1 MTHEINTVKRGVY
14 ITGAQPVILR
24 LLLRAVGL
32 GLFAYMAYA
41 TLFGP
46 YKTTVVHLAIF
57 AATTLFISFMGRDRS
72 PLRSRRVVQW
82 ILDIIAATAAV
93 GSMLYLIIEYER
105 VLNLWGSTYLTLADI
120 WIGLLMALVALEAA
134 RRQSAVLALLG
145 AIGATYMLFGDSL
158 PGVFGHAGM
167 DIQRFT
173 YLVSYTSEGLFG
185 TGLKVAATYLFM
197 FMMFAATLQATKTG
211 NFIIKLANAGLGRQT
226 GGAAKGAMA
235 ASAGLGTMVGSS
247 IGNVVATGSFTI
259 PLMIKTGFK
268 RHVAAAIETN
278 TSEGAQLVPPI
289 MGASAFIMAQLTGI
303 SYATIAMAAILPAL
317 LYYLSL
323 YWVIH
328 IESLKE
334 GLHGLPENEIS
345 SVRESLSDGWHLLI
359 APVLLFYL
367 LIVESY
373 TASYAS
379 LIALVVALVAGFAR
393 NVTRVS
399 LTKLLDHL
407 DDGVKQ
413 AAAITALIISIGLL
427 QAAIVATG
435 LGPRLTEIILT
446 ISDGSL
452 IITAILA
459 VVAATLLG
467 MGMPTPIAYLL
478 LAMFAAPALIMAGAP
493 KLGAHLFLFYFAI
506 KSGSTPPIALVA
518 MVAAGIAKANW
529 WKTSVTAFIHSL
541 PGFIVAFMFLY
552 SEALLMQGSWSAI
565 AMATLSASIGVFA
578 MVAGIQGWCGDWISW
593 PERML
598 LIGVAISMI
607 RIGNP
612 LTDAIGLLLVGGIL
626 TFHLLRKSN
635 NLSLYPKTKKET
647 KND

>member
-1 MTHEINTVKRGVY
+1 MKPIP
-14 ITGAQPVILR
+14 APQPVLAV
-24 LLLRAVGL
+24 LRAVGL

-57 AATTLFISFMGRDRS
+57 AATTLFIAFLGRERS
-72 PLRSRRVVQW
+72 SSRGLRIAQWTLDVVM
-82 ILDIIAATAAV
+82 AAAAV
-93 GSMLYLIIEYER
+93 GSMLYLIIEFER
-105 VLNLWGSTYLTLADI
+105 LLTLWGSTYLSDVDV
-120 WIGLLMALVALEAA
+120 WVGMAMIVVALEAA
-134 RRQSAVLALLG
+134 RRQSIVLALLG
-145 AIGATYMLFGDSL
+145 TAGAAYMLFGNSL
-158 PGVFGHAGM
+158 PGVFSHAGM
-167 DIQRFT
+167 DLQRFT
-173 YLVSYTSEGLFG
+173 YVVSYTSEGIFG

-197 FMMFAATLQATKTG
+197 FMMFGATLQATKTG
-211 NFIIKLANAGLGRQT
+211 DFIMKLANAGLGRQT

-247 IGNVVATGSFTI
+247 VGNVVATGSFTI
-259 PLMIKTGFK
+259 PLMIRTGFK
-268 RHVAAAIETN
+268 RHVAAAVETN

-303 SYATIAMAAILPAL
+303 SYATIAVAAILPAL

-328 IESLKE
+328 IEALKE
-334 GLHGLPENEIS
+334 GLSGLPESEIPS
-345 SVRESLSDGWHLLI
+345 LRESLADGWHLLI

-379 LIALVVALVAGFAR
+379 LIALAVALVVGSLR
-393 NVTRVS
+393 TVTRVPLS
-399 LTKLLDHL
+399 ELIDRLDE
-407 DDGVKQ
+407 GVKQ

-435 LGPRLTEIILT
+435 LGPRLTEIILAV
-446 ISDGSL
+446 SDGSL
-452 IITAILA
+452 IITALLA

-478 LAMFAAPALIMAGAP
+478 LAMFAAPALITAGAP

-506 KSGSTPPIALVA
+506 KSGSTPPVALVA
-518 MVAAGIAKANW
+518 VVAAGIARANW
-529 WKTSVTAFIHSL
+529 WKTSVTAFVHSL

-552 SEALLMQGSWSAI
+552 SEALLMQADWTVIVLTA
-565 AMATLSASIGVFA
+565 ATASVGVFA
-578 MVAGIQGWCGDWISW
+578 MSAGIQGWCGDWVGW
-593 PERML
+593 PERAL
-598 LIGVAISMI
+598 LVGAAVSMI
-607 RIGNP
+607 NPGN
-612 LTDAIGLLLVGGIL
+612 LTDLIGLLLVGGIL
-626 TFHLLRKSN
+626 AFRLMRKSGN
-635 NLSLYPKTKKET
+635 PALPPNPTKET
-647 KND
+647 EI

>member
-1 MTHEINTVKRGVY
+1 MKPIP
-14 ITGAQPVILR
+14 APQPVLAVLR
-24 LLLRAVGL
+24 IVGL

-57 AATTLFISFMGRDRS
+57 AAATLFIAFLGRERS
-72 PLRSRRVVQW
+72 SWRGLRLAQW
-82 ILDIIAATAAV
+82 ALDVAMAAAAV
-93 GSMLYLIIEYER
+93 GSMLYLIVEFER
-105 VLNLWGSTYLTLADI
+105 LLTLWGSTYLTDI
-120 WIGLLMALVALEAA
+120 DVWVGLTMIVVALEAA
-134 RRQSAVLALLG
+134 RRQSIVLALLG
-145 AIGATYMLFGDSL
+145 TAGAAYMLFGNSL
-158 PGVFGHAGM
+158 PGVFSHAGM
-167 DIQRFT
+167 DLQRFT
-173 YLVSYTSEGLFG
+173 YVVSYTSEGIFG

-197 FMMFAATLQATKTG
+197 FMMFGATLQATKTG
-211 NFIIKLANAGLGRQT
+211 DFIMKLANAGLGRQT

-247 IGNVVATGSFTI
+247 VGNVVATGSFTI
-259 PLMIKTGFK
+259 PLMIRTGFK
-268 RHVAAAIETN
+268 RHVAAAVETN

-303 SYATIAMAAILPAL
+303 SYATIAVAAILPAL

-328 IESLKE
+328 IEALKE
-334 GLHGLPENEIS
+334 GLSGLPESEIPS
-345 SVRESLSDGWHLLI
+345 LRESLADGWHLLI

-379 LIALVVALVAGFAR
+379 LIALAVALVVGSLRA
-393 NVTRVS
+393 VTRVPLS
-399 LTKLLDHL
+399 ELIDRLDE
-407 DDGVKQ
+407 GVKQ

-435 LGPRLTEIILT
+435 LGPRLTEIILAV
-446 ISDGSL
+446 SDGSL
-452 IITAILA
+452 IITALLA

-478 LAMFAAPALIMAGAP
+478 LAMFAAPALITAGAP

-506 KSGSTPPIALVA
+506 KSGSTPPVALVA
-518 MVAAGIAKANW
+518 VVAAGIARANW
-529 WKTSVTAFIHSL
+529 WKTSVTAFVHSL

-552 SEALLMQGSWSAI
+552 SEALLMQADWTVILLTAV
-565 AMATLSASIGVFA
+565 TASVGVFA
-578 MVAGIQGWCGDWISW
+578 MAAGIQGWCGDWVGW
-593 PERML
+593 PERAL
-598 LIGVAISMI
+598 LVGAAVSMI
-607 RIGNP
+607 NPGN
-612 LTDAIGLLLVGGIL
+612 LTDLVGLLLVGGIL
-626 TFHLLRKSN
+626 AFRLMRKGEN
-635 NLSLYPKTKKET
+635 PALPPNPTKET
-647 KND
+647 EI